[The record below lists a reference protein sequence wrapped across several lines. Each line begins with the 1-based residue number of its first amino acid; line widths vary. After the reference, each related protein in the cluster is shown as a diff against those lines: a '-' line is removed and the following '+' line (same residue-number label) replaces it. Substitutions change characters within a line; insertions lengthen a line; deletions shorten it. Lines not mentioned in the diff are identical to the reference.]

1 MNHLYRVVWNRAVRR
16 FVVTSE
22 LASSR
27 TRSGSASLAATLL
40 VSLLGP
46 LSAQATE
53 VADGT
58 RVTLAP
64 GDYNTTADGE
74 SVIEARNGGDLSAS
88 GVDLTSSGNAATGV
102 SAISGGNITLDNSD
116 VTTHGNGATGVLS
129 AGLSGDASQVTV
141 NDSNVTTDGNNAT
154 GMAAIHSGE
163 ITGNNVNVSTSGSD
177 SIGVIAGEP
186 AAAGSDV
193 PIISLTN
200 SSITTSGANSA
211 GLVGQGLSGVYL
223 GDSSVTTQGDGSTGI
238 VTSDD
243 SIITT
248 ENTTV
253 TTTGDNANGVNVV
266 NDGMHTRFEM
276 TGGGISTAGDQSIGL
291 YNDNGHYASVTN
303 ATVSTSGTDSA
314 AIVALGT
321 NSTGVRSTVV
331 VSGSQITTGGEQSA
345 GLVAQDGGSI
355 SASDSG
361 VTTTGDNAAGVV
373 VTGEGSRVN
382 LTASNVDA
390 QGQGSS
396 AAQMSGGTLSLNGGS
411 LTSAQG
417 SAIEINAGG
426 SGMSLIDLNHGAQA
440 SGGNGVFVQ
449 NNDESQ
455 SVGINL
461 DQRSRVQGDIIGVD
475 SNGDGQITATTD
487 MTLND
492 MSSWQGAT
500 NGAVDQ
506 LALSGGSEWTMT
518 GDSTVGQV
526 DLNNSTIAFAQP
538 TNGDFKTLT
547 VTGDFN
553 SDGGVL
559 LMNSELNGDDSP
571 SDMLHVEGSTSGQAY
586 VHVNNVGGVGDT
598 TTDGIELIQVDG
610 QSDAQFDLAG
620 RAVGGSEEYFLY
632 QGSYTDPNDGDWYL
646 RSELPTDPTDPIV
659 PPPVDPGEPGDPTDP
674 IVPPPVDPGD
684 PTDPIVPPPP
694 TAPAVPVYRPE
705 VGSYL
710 SNQAA
715 AVNMFQ
721 LSMHDRLGTPELDPQ
736 KLSDDRL
743 GSLWVRVNR
752 TDTDYTGG
760 KGQLDV
766 DSDTSVLQIG
776 ADLAHWGEYG
786 RGIFGVMAG
795 TGSNENTTRSGLT
808 GYSSKGEVDGTAV
821 GIYGTWFANPTGET
835 GLYVDSWLQYGRY
848 DNSVQG
854 EGLDE
859 ENYDSRTLAG
869 SIEAGYSWNV
879 FSNETSRVYVQPQL
893 QITATHYNSDDHQET
908 NGTEIK
914 SDEAGGV
921 TTRTGMRVYSQINLD
936 SGMKVQPYADVNWYH
951 NSRDNAVAFN
961 DSVMQGG
968 DPKDRYEFKTGAQLV
983 LGKHWS
989 TWGQVGVQSGEDD
1002 YGNVSGQVGLK
1013 YNF

>member
-1 MNHLYRVVWNRAVRR
+1 MNKLYRVIWNRAVGR
-16 FVVTSE
+16 FVVAPENATPR
-22 LASSR
+22 A
-27 TRSGSASLAATLL
+27 GMGAARIATPLL
-40 VSLLGP
+40 IALCAP
-46 LSAQATE
+46 ATAMAQSQI
-53 VADGT
+53 ADGT
-58 RVTLAP
+58 QLTVAP
-64 GDYNTTADGE
+64 GSYGTTADGE
-74 SVIEARNGGDLSAS
+74 SGLVARNGGSLQAD
-88 GVDLTSSGNAATGV
+88 GV
-102 SAISGGNITLDNSD
+102 SVSTS
-116 VTTHGNGATGVLS
+116 GNGATGVI
-129 AGLSGDASQVTV
+129 ANGLNATHSEVTISNSQVTTHGD
-141 NDSNVTTDGNNAT
+141 NSA
-154 GMAAIHSGE
+154 GMAAIDKDSS
-163 ITGNNVNVSTSGSD
+163 ITATNVNITTEGINSVGVVSGGAVGDSSSQPVVAVSGSTITTSGD
-177 SIGVIAGEP
+177 RGLGVVAQGDGRVYIG
-186 AAAGSDV
+186 D
-193 PIISLTN
+193 
-200 SSITTSGANSA
+200 SSITTSGDEAIGVVVRAGSVATLQDTDISTSGAGAN
-211 GLVGQGLSGVYL
+211 GV
-223 GDSSVTTQGDGSTGI
+223 SVVKDPGELDHTSFEMKGGSI
-238 VTSDD
+238 
-243 SIITT
+243 
-248 ENTTV
+248 
-253 TTTGDNANGVNVV
+253 TTTGDSSKGVVVNNGSFAELDGVSIDTSGLDSVGLVSTGTGANGVRSSLYLT
-266 NDGMHTRFEM
+266 DGSVKTSGDGA
-276 TGGGISTAGDQSIGL
+276 TGVLAENGGIVSI
-291 YNDNGHYASVTN
+291 
-303 ATVSTSGTDSA
+303 
-314 AIVALGT
+314 
-321 NSTGVRSTVV
+321 
-331 VSGSQITTGGEQSA
+331 SGSSIITS
-345 GLVAQDGGSI
+345 
-355 SASDSG
+355 
-361 VTTTGDNAAGVV
+361 GDNAAAVSV
-373 VTGEGSRVN
+373 AGEGSKVE
-382 LTASNVDA
+382 LTNSNVSA
-390 QGQGSS
+390 QGAGS
-396 AAQMSGGTLSLNGGS
+396 AAAQVNGGTLNVSGGS
-411 LTSAQG
+411 LTSSLGNTIDVGGATP
-417 SAIEINAGG
+417 STINLSNSTQISNGT
-426 SGMSLIDLNHGAQA
+426 
-440 SGGNGVFVQ
+440 GVFVQ
-449 NNDESQ
+449 VNDENAALSL
-455 SVGINL
+455 NL
-461 DQRSRVQGDIIGVD
+461 DQRVRAQGDINGVD
-475 SNGDGQITATTD
+475 SNGDGQISATTD
-487 MTLND
+487 MTLSNL
-492 MSSWQGAT
+492 SSWQGST

-506 LALSGGSEWTMT
+506 LSLSGGSEWTMT

-795 TGSNENTTRSGLT
+795 TGSNQNTTRSGLT

-821 GIYGTWFANPTGET
+821 GVYGTWFANPTGET

-893 QITATHYNSDDHQET
+893 QITATHYDSDDHQET

>member
-1 MNHLYRVVWNRAVRR
+1 MNKLYRVIWNRAVGR
-16 FVVTSE
+16 FVVAPENATPR
-22 LASSR
+22 A
-27 TRSGSASLAATLL
+27 GMGAARIATPLL
-40 VSLLGP
+40 IALCAP
-46 LSAQATE
+46 ATAMAQSQI
-53 VADGT
+53 ADGT
-58 RVTLAP
+58 QLIVAP
-64 GDYNTTADGE
+64 GSYGTTADGE
-74 SVIEARNGGDLSAS
+74 SGLVARNGGNLQAD
-88 GVDLTSSGNAATGV
+88 GV
-102 SAISGGNITLDNSD
+102 SVSTS
-116 VTTHGNGATGVLS
+116 GNGATGVL
-129 AGLSGDASQVTV
+129 ANGLNATHSEVTISNSQVTTHGD
-141 NDSNVTTDGNNAT
+141 NSA
-154 GMAAIHSGE
+154 GMAAIDKDSR
-163 ITGNNVNVSTSGSD
+163 ITATNV
-177 SIGVIAGEP
+177 
-186 AAAGSDV
+186 
-193 PIISLTN
+193 
-200 SSITTSGANSA
+200 SITTEGTNSVGVVSGGAVGDGSSQPVVVVSGSTVTTSGDR
-211 GLVGQGLSGVYL
+211 GLGVVAQGDGRVYMS
-223 GDSSVTTQGDGSTGI
+223 DSSVTTSGDEAMGVVVRAGSAATLQDTDISTSGARANGVSVVKDPGELDHTTFDMTGG
-238 VTSDD
+238 
-243 SIITT
+243 SI
-248 ENTTV
+248 
-253 TTTGDNANGVNVV
+253 TTTGDSSKGVVVNNGSFAELDGVSIDTSGLDSVGLVSTGTGANGVRSSLYLT
-266 NDGMHTRFEM
+266 DGSVKTSGDGA
-276 TGGGISTAGDQSIGL
+276 TGVLAENGGIVSI
-291 YNDNGHYASVTN
+291 
-303 ATVSTSGTDSA
+303 
-314 AIVALGT
+314 
-321 NSTGVRSTVV
+321 
-331 VSGSQITTGGEQSA
+331 SGSSIITS
-345 GLVAQDGGSI
+345 
-355 SASDSG
+355 
-361 VTTTGDNAAGVV
+361 GDNAAAVSV
-373 VTGEGSRVN
+373 AGEGSKVE
-382 LTASNVDA
+382 LTNSNVSA
-390 QGQGSS
+390 QGAGS
-396 AAQMSGGTLSLNGGS
+396 AAAQVNGGTLNVSGGS
-411 LTSAQG
+411 LTSSLGNTIDVGGATP
-417 SAIEINAGG
+417 STINLSNSTQISNGT
-426 SGMSLIDLNHGAQA
+426 
-440 SGGNGVFVQ
+440 GVFVQ
-449 NNDESQ
+449 VNDENAALSL
-455 SVGINL
+455 NL
-461 DQRSRVQGDIIGVD
+461 DQRVRAQGDINGVD
-475 SNGDGQITATTD
+475 SNGDGQISATTD
-487 MTLND
+487 MTLSNL
-492 MSSWQGAT
+492 SSWQGST

-506 LALSGGSEWTMT
+506 LSLSGGSEWTMT

-553 SDGGVL
+553 SNGGVL

-610 QSDAQFDLAG
+610 QSNAQFDLAG

-743 GSLWVRVNR
+743 GSLWIRVNR

-821 GIYGTWFANPTGET
+821 GVYGTWFANPTGET

>member
-1 MNHLYRVVWNRAVRR
+1 M
-16 FVVTSE
+16 
-22 LASSR
+22 
-27 TRSGSASLAATLL
+27 
-40 VSLLGP
+40 
-46 LSAQATE
+46 AQSQI
-53 VADGT
+53 ADGT
-58 RVTLAP
+58 QLIVAP
-64 GDYNTTADGE
+64 GSYGTTADGE
-74 SVIEARNGGDLSAS
+74 SGLVARNGGNLQAD
-88 GVDLTSSGNAATGV
+88 GV
-102 SAISGGNITLDNSD
+102 SVSTS
-116 VTTHGNGATGVLS
+116 GNGATGVL
-129 AGLSGDASQVTV
+129 ANGLNATHSEVTISNSQVTTHGD
-141 NDSNVTTDGNNAT
+141 NSA
-154 GMAAIHSGE
+154 GMAAIDKDSR
-163 ITGNNVNVSTSGSD
+163 ITATNV
-177 SIGVIAGEP
+177 
-186 AAAGSDV
+186 
-193 PIISLTN
+193 
-200 SSITTSGANSA
+200 SITTEGTNSVGVVSGGAVGDGSSQPVVVVSGSTVTTSGDR
-211 GLVGQGLSGVYL
+211 GLGVVAQGDGRVYMS
-223 GDSSVTTQGDGSTGI
+223 DSSVTTSGDEAMGVVVRAGSAATLQDTDISTSGARANGVSVVKDPGELDHTTFDMTGG
-238 VTSDD
+238 
-243 SIITT
+243 SI
-248 ENTTV
+248 
-253 TTTGDNANGVNVV
+253 TTTGDSSKGVVVNNGSFAELDGVSIDTSGLDSVGLVSTGTGANGVRSSLYLT
-266 NDGMHTRFEM
+266 DGSVKTSGDGA
-276 TGGGISTAGDQSIGL
+276 TGVLAENGGIVSI
-291 YNDNGHYASVTN
+291 
-303 ATVSTSGTDSA
+303 
-314 AIVALGT
+314 
-321 NSTGVRSTVV
+321 
-331 VSGSQITTGGEQSA
+331 SGSSIITS
-345 GLVAQDGGSI
+345 
-355 SASDSG
+355 
-361 VTTTGDNAAGVV
+361 GDNAAAVSV
-373 VTGEGSRVN
+373 AGEGSKVE
-382 LTASNVDA
+382 LTNSNVSA
-390 QGQGSS
+390 QGAGS
-396 AAQMSGGTLSLNGGS
+396 AAAQVNGGTLNVSGGS
-411 LTSAQG
+411 LTSSLGNTIDVGGATP
-417 SAIEINAGG
+417 STINLSNSTQISNGT
-426 SGMSLIDLNHGAQA
+426 
-440 SGGNGVFVQ
+440 GVFVQ
-449 NNDESQ
+449 VNDENAALSL
-455 SVGINL
+455 NL
-461 DQRSRVQGDIIGVD
+461 DQRVRAQGDINGVD
-475 SNGDGQITATTD
+475 SNGDGQISATTD
-487 MTLND
+487 MTLSNL
-492 MSSWQGAT
+492 SSWQGST

-506 LALSGGSEWTMT
+506 LSLSGGSEWTMT

-795 TGSNENTTRSGLT
+795 TGSNQNTTRSGLT

-821 GIYGTWFANPTGET
+821 GVYGTWFANPTGET

-893 QITATHYNSDDHQET
+893 QITATHYDSDDHQET

-1013 YNF
+1013 YHF

>member
-1 MNHLYRVVWNRAVRR
+1 MNKLYRVIWNRAVGR
-16 FVVTSE
+16 FVVAPENATPR
-22 LASSR
+22 A
-27 TRSGSASLAATLL
+27 GMGAARIATPLL
-40 VSLLGP
+40 IALCAP
-46 LSAQATE
+46 ATAMAQSQI
-53 VADGT
+53 ADGT
-58 RVTLAP
+58 QLIVAP
-64 GDYNTTADGE
+64 GSYGTTADGE
-74 SVIEARNGGDLSAS
+74 SGLVARNGGNLQAD
-88 GVDLTSSGNAATGV
+88 GV
-102 SAISGGNITLDNSD
+102 SVSTS
-116 VTTHGNGATGVLS
+116 GNGATGVL
-129 AGLSGDASQVTV
+129 ANGLNATHSEVTISNSQVTTHGD
-141 NDSNVTTDGNNAT
+141 NSA
-154 GMAAIHSGE
+154 GMAAIDKDSR
-163 ITGNNVNVSTSGSD
+163 ITATNV
-177 SIGVIAGEP
+177 
-186 AAAGSDV
+186 
-193 PIISLTN
+193 
-200 SSITTSGANSA
+200 SITTEGTNSVGVVSGGAVGDGSSQPVVVVSGSTVTTSGDR
-211 GLVGQGLSGVYL
+211 GLGVVAQGDGRVYMS
-223 GDSSVTTQGDGSTGI
+223 DSSVTTSGDEAMGVVVRAGSAATLQDTDISTSGARANGVSVVKDPGELDHTTFDMTGG
-238 VTSDD
+238 
-243 SIITT
+243 SI
-248 ENTTV
+248 
-253 TTTGDNANGVNVV
+253 TTTGDSSKGVVVNNGSFAELDGVSIDTSGLDSVGLVSTGTGANGVRSSLYLT
-266 NDGMHTRFEM
+266 DGSVKTSGDGA
-276 TGGGISTAGDQSIGL
+276 TGVLAENGGIVSI
-291 YNDNGHYASVTN
+291 
-303 ATVSTSGTDSA
+303 
-314 AIVALGT
+314 
-321 NSTGVRSTVV
+321 
-331 VSGSQITTGGEQSA
+331 SGSSIITS
-345 GLVAQDGGSI
+345 
-355 SASDSG
+355 
-361 VTTTGDNAAGVV
+361 GDNAAAVSV
-373 VTGEGSRVN
+373 AGEGSKVE
-382 LTASNVDA
+382 LTNSNVSA
-390 QGQGSS
+390 QGAGS
-396 AAQMSGGTLSLNGGS
+396 AAAQVNGGTLNVSGGS
-411 LTSAQG
+411 LTSSLGNTIDVGGATP
-417 SAIEINAGG
+417 STINLSNSTQISNGT
-426 SGMSLIDLNHGAQA
+426 
-440 SGGNGVFVQ
+440 GVFVQ
-449 NNDESQ
+449 VNDENAALSL
-455 SVGINL
+455 NL
-461 DQRSRVQGDIIGVD
+461 DQRVRAQGDINGVD
-475 SNGDGQITATTD
+475 SDGDGQISATTD
-487 MTLND
+487 MTLSNL
-492 MSSWQGAT
+492 SSWQGST

-506 LALSGGSEWTMT
+506 LSLSGGSEWTMT

-553 SDGGVL
+553 SNGGVL

-586 VHVNNVGGVGDT
+586 VRVNNVGGVGDT

-610 QSDAQFDLAG
+610 QSNAQFDLAG

-795 TGSNENTTRSGLT
+795 TGSNQNTTRSGLT

-821 GIYGTWFANPTGET
+821 GVYGTWFANPTGET

>member
-1 MNHLYRVVWNRAVRR
+1 MNKLYRVIWNRAVGR
-16 FVVTSE
+16 FVVAPENATPR
-22 LASSR
+22 A
-27 TRSGSASLAATLL
+27 GMGAARIATPLL
-40 VSLLGP
+40 IALCAP
-46 LSAQATE
+46 ATAMAQSQI
-53 VADGT
+53 ADGT
-58 RVTLAP
+58 QLIVAP
-64 GDYNTTADGE
+64 GSYGTTADGE
-74 SVIEARNGGDLSAS
+74 SGLVARNGGNLQAD
-88 GVDLTSSGNAATGV
+88 GV
-102 SAISGGNITLDNSD
+102 SVSTS
-116 VTTHGNGATGVLS
+116 GNGATGVL
-129 AGLSGDASQVTV
+129 ANGLNATHSEVTISNSQVTTHGD
-141 NDSNVTTDGNNAT
+141 NSA
-154 GMAAIHSGE
+154 GMAAIDKDSRITATNVSITTEGTNSVGVVSGGAVGDGSSQPVVVVSGSTVTTSGDRGLGVVAQGDGRVYMSDSSVTTSGDE
-163 ITGNNVNVSTSGSD
+163 AMGVIVRAGSAATLQDTDISTSGAGAN
-177 SIGVIAGEP
+177 GVSVVKDPGELDHTTFDMT
-186 AAAGSDV
+186 GG
-193 PIISLTN
+193 
-200 SSITTSGANSA
+200 SITTSGDSSKGVVVNNGSFADLDGVSIDTSGLDSV
-211 GLVGQGLSGVYL
+211 GLVSTGTGANGVRSSLYL
-223 GDSSVTTQGDGSTGI
+223 TDGSVKTSGDGATGVLAENGGI
-238 VTSDD
+238 VSISGS
-243 SIITT
+243 SIIT
-248 ENTTV
+248 
-253 TTTGDNANGVNVV
+253 
-266 NDGMHTRFEM
+266 
-276 TGGGISTAGDQSIGL
+276 S
-291 YNDNGHYASVTN
+291 
-303 ATVSTSGTDSA
+303 
-314 AIVALGT
+314 
-321 NSTGVRSTVV
+321 
-331 VSGSQITTGGEQSA
+331 
-345 GLVAQDGGSI
+345 
-355 SASDSG
+355 
-361 VTTTGDNAAGVV
+361 GDNAAAVSV
-373 VTGEGSRVN
+373 AGEGSKVV
-382 LTASNVDA
+382 LTNSNVSA
-390 QGQGSS
+390 QGAGS
-396 AAQMSGGTLSLNGGS
+396 AAAQVNGGTLNVSGGS
-411 LTSAQG
+411 LTSSLGNTIDVGGATP
-417 SAIEINAGG
+417 STINLSNSTQISNGT
-426 SGMSLIDLNHGAQA
+426 
-440 SGGNGVFVQ
+440 GVFVQ
-449 NNDESQ
+449 VNDENAALSL
-455 SVGINL
+455 NL
-461 DQRSRVQGDIIGVD
+461 DQRVRAQGDINGVD
-475 SNGDGQITATTD
+475 SNGDGQISATTD
-487 MTLND
+487 MTLSNL
-492 MSSWQGAT
+492 SSWQGST

-506 LALSGGSEWTMT
+506 LSLSGGSEWTMT

-553 SDGGVL
+553 SNGGVL

-776 ADLAHWGEYG
+776 ADLVHWGDYG

-795 TGSNENTTRSGLT
+795 TGSNKNTTRSDLT

-821 GIYGTWFANPTGET
+821 GVYGTWFANPTGET

-879 FSNETSRVYVQPQL
+879 FSNETTRVYVQPQL
-893 QITATHYNSDDHQET
+893 QVTATHYDSDDHQET

-921 TTRTGMRVYSQINLD
+921 TTRSGVRVYSQINLD